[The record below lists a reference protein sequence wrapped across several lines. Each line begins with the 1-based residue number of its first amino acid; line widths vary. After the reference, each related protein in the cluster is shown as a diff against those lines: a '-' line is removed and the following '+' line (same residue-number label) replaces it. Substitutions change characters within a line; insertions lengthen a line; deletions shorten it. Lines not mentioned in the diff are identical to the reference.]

1 MRRLSKPWPPGNVSP
16 DGQTPRR
23 FVDAEREYLT
33 ALPDSSDRVG
43 FARTRETASLREN
56 NPDRPDRTR
65 FARTEFERLDK
76 GKLRKVLSGEQA
88 SLCVYCERRLSE
100 NGWPPPIV
108 EHWIPLSGAPEY
120 ALHWRNLYL
129 SCATRDTCDG
139 AKRDRRLRWDD
150 ADPDLPWPTELDYE
164 RLVGFDSDGRMYVRD
179 DVNIDGATRKA
190 LALAIDDM
198 YVRND
203 ALIDEATRKT
213 LALAIDDL
221 EYGRDRRRA
230 ILNLNHPTLME
241 ERRAALDSERR
252 RMERDFE
259 NRHATRDE
267 REERAARLLGRDR
280 LPAFVS
286 IRVAWLRKRLGRGR
300 GR

>member
-1 MRRLSKPWPPGNVSP
+1 MRGLSKPWPPSDVSP
-16 DGQTPRR
+16 DGQAPRR

-33 ALPDSSDRVG
+33 ALTKFDRVRRAAG
-43 FARTRETASLREN
+43 VED
-56 NPDRPDRTR
+56 DRPDRTR
-65 FARTEFERLDK
+65 FARTEFDRLDK
-76 GKLRKVLSGEQA
+76 GRLREVLSGEQA

-100 NGWPPPIV
+100 NGRPAPIV

-129 SCATRDTCDG
+129 SCATTDTCDG
-139 AKRDRRLRWDD
+139 AKGDRRIRWDD

-164 RLVGFDSDGRMYVRD
+164 GLIGFDSGGRMYVRG
-179 DVNIDGATRKA
+179 DVN
-190 LALAIDDM
+190 
-198 YVRND
+198 V
-203 ALIDEATRKT
+203 DEATRGA

-221 EYGRDRRRA
+221 EYDGNRRRA
-230 ILNLNHPTLME
+230 ILNLNAPKLME
-241 ERRAALDSERR
+241 ERRAALDSERT

-259 NRHATRDE
+259 NEHATRGE

-286 IRVAWLRKRLGRGR
+286 IRVAWLRRTLGRGR
-300 GR
+300 

>member
-16 DGQTPRR
+16 DGQAPRR
-23 FVDAEREYLT
+23 FVDAEREYLM

-43 FARTRETASLREN
+43 FART
-56 NPDRPDRTR
+56 
-65 FARTEFERLDK
+65 EFDQLDK

-88 SLCVYCERRLSE
+88 ALCVYCERRLSE
-100 NGWPPPIV
+100 NGWPAPIA

-129 SCATRDTCDG
+129 SCATTDTCDG
-139 AKRDRRLRWDD
+139 AKGNRRLRWDD

-164 RLVGFDSDGRMYVRD
+164 RLVGFGSDGRMYVRD
-179 DVNIDGATRKA
+179 DAP
-190 LALAIDDM
+190 
-198 YVRND
+198 
-203 ALIDEATRKT
+203 IDEATRRA

-221 EYGRDRRRA
+221 EYGGDRQRT
-230 ILNLNHPTLME
+230 ILNLNHPTLVE
-241 ERRAALDSERR
+241 ERRAALDSEHT

-286 IRVAWLRKRLGRGR
+286 IRVAWLRRTLGRGR
-300 GR
+300 